1 MANSNFQFVKNSCF
15 CIEYLLSSG
24 KKLVLLSKIGFS
36 FFLDINNFR
45 LNFISKKYQG
55 DLERAWQLL
64 SREDLIAAG
73 LNYKRAEEI
82 ILKKQTLSLSKFS
95 DKLKKMNAT
104 VISTFDQEY
113 PQLLKEIYDPP
124 AFLYLYGDKNIFKNN
139 ALAIV
144 GTRKP
149 TAYGRNVVKGFVK
162 DLKNFSP
169 LIVSGLAMGI
179 DAEAHRAALD
189 NNLKTVAVLGTGI
202 DVPYPACNKEL
213 YQQITL
219 NGVVISEYPLGTPPL
234 PWGFPRRNR
243 IITGLVKS
251 VLVVEGGVQSGAL
264 ISGRLAVAQN
274 RDVYALPGNITSTMS
289 AGPNWLID
297 QGAKPFLSAEQFIKE
312 QYCATAHLF
321 KKNTDQ
327 KNIELT
333 ADENKIYELLVKEG
347 GLCFDEL
354 LEATAFAYQEIS
366 SLVLALE
373 LKGLVLQLPGKK
385 FMAA

>member
-1 MANSNFQFVKNSCF
+1 M
-15 CIEYLLSSG
+15 E
-24 KKLVLLSKIGFS
+24 
-36 FFLDINNFR
+36 
-45 LNFISKKYQG
+45 FISKKYHG
-55 DLERAWQLL
+55 DLERAWELL
-64 SREDLIAAG
+64 SREDLLAAG
-73 LNYKRAEEI
+73 INFKRAAEI
-82 ILKKQTLSLSKFS
+82 LIKKKTMPLARYSEKLQAMEVSVLSVL
-95 DKLKKMNAT
+95 
-104 VISTFDQEY
+104 DQEY
-113 PQLLKEIYDPP
+113 PVLLKEIYDPP
-124 AFLYLYGDKNIFKNN
+124 AFLYVYGDREIFKNN
-139 ALAIV
+139 ALAVV

-149 TAYGRNVVKGFVK
+149 TVYGRTVVKNFIK
-162 DLKNFSP
+162 DLSGFSP

-179 DAEAHRAALD
+179 DAEAHQAALD

-213 YQQITL
+213 YRQVALQ
-219 NGVVISEYPLGTPPL
+219 GAVISEYPPETPPL

-251 VLVVEGGVQSGAL
+251 VLVVEGNIQSGAL

-274 RDVYALPGNITSTMS
+274 RDVYAVPGNITSAMS

-297 QGAKPFLSAEQFIKE
+297 QGARPFLSSEQFIKD

-321 KKNTDQ
+321 KKNNDQ

-333 ADENKIYELLVKEG
+333 TAENKVYDLLLKEG

-354 LEATAFAYQEIS
+354 LEVTAFAYQEIS
-366 SLVLALE
+366 FVLLALE
-373 LKGLVLQLPGKK
+373 LKGLVVQLPGKK